1 MKKIFSKKLLLSVIM
16 SACLAFIALWIYFVS
31 DTGHRYVN
39 GIYVSELL
47 RIVSN
52 EKHNKNYCKLL
63 EEATKGNVSS
73 IKQITLLDF
82 YDGVGYD
89 HSVVIVNLISLIGED
104 KFIQSLGTINEEQKN
119 KIGSYL
125 MAGLEYGNNPN
136 LQGKAVKE
144 AFPKIHNFLN

>member
-1 MKKIFSKKLLLSVIM
+1 MKKVFLNKLLLLVMLSV
-16 SACLAFIALWIYFVS
+16 CFVNCNRHKS
-31 DTGHRYVN
+31 IN
-39 GIYVSELL
+39 GIVVSELL
-47 RIVSN
+47 LIASN
-52 EKHNKNYCKLL
+52 KQHINYCKLL

-89 HSVVIVNLISLIGED
+89 HSVVIVNLINLIGED

-125 MAGLEYGNNPN
+125 MAGLEYGDNPN